1 MAFVIRHG
9 TQTVG
14 VAYSAIVQRPMVAQ
28 GLISQTLQPRLM
40 PASVALANAQSR
52 R

>member
-1 MAFVIRHG
+1 MMVLATGIIMAFVIRHG

-28 GLISQTLQPRLM
+28 GLLVKLCSLD
-40 PASVALANAQSR
+40 
-52 R
+52 